1 MEYWDDTYGGL
12 TMVVI
17 TKLIMIGI
25 AIVCAVTLAF
35 IILDFVADKV
45 ISKFLKNKNRVHF
58 YVARDKDGFIYL
70 YIGNPKR
77 RYGCFVRSYRE
88 RSVAIIDENDFK
100 MFGLNQD
107 DFKDLKWED
116 EPVEVFINMED

>member
-1 MEYWDDTYGGL
+1 
-12 TMVVI
+12 MVVI
-17 TKLIMIGI
+17 TKLIITGI

-45 ISKFLKNKNRVHF
+45 KNTSSKKINRVKF
-58 YVARDKDGFIYL
+58 YVARDKNGLLYL
-70 YIGNPKR
+70 YVGKPKR
-77 RYGCFVRSYRE
+77 RYGCFLGSYRE
-88 RSVAIIDENDFK
+88 RSVTIIDEDDFK

-116 EPVEVFINMED
+116 EPVEVFVNMED

>member
-1 MEYWDDTYGGL
+1 MIA
-12 TMVVI
+12 I

-25 AIVCAVTLAF
+25 AVVCAVTLAF
-35 IILDFVADKV
+35 IILDFVTDKV
-45 ISKFLKNKNRVHF
+45 KSKSSKKRNRVHF

-70 YIGNPKR
+70 YIGKPKR
-77 RYGCFVRSYRE
+77 RYGCFLGSYRE
-88 RSVAIIDENDFK
+88 RSVAIIDEDDFK

-107 DFKDLKWED
+107 DFKDLKLED